1 MESSPEGHSH
11 EQHSGGEPAAS
22 ESSIELALTT
32 PDQPITFGTP
42 PKPTAEEERL
52 IADIVIL
59 DHLSLS
65 TFNPK
70 GPARAEIWRLLYNAI
85 VLGLVNRQPE
95 FGRRVFERAQATYD
109 DHLET
114 VNRLRYLFGVVL
126 GTVALGIVAAVVLWF
141 TSSQGFRL
149 GISPQLLI
157 GLFAFAGMGTLASVL
172 SRLSSLDLGQR
183 RSARIVVIS
192 GASRPLVAIILAIV
206 VYVIL
211 LLRIVNIHVGSGTTA
226 QPTPDGIYL
235 IAAFLSG
242 FSERFAQDIIASV
255 PFGRTDK

>member
-1 MESSPEGHSH
+1 
-11 EQHSGGEPAAS
+11 
-22 ESSIELALTT
+22 LALTT
-32 PDQPITFGTP
+32 QDQPITFGTP
-42 PKPTAEEERL
+42 PRATAEELRL
-52 IADIVIL
+52 SADIAIL

-65 TFNPK
+65 TFNPNS
-70 GPARAEIWRLLYNAI
+70 PSRAEIWRLLYNAI
-85 VLGLVNRQPE
+85 VLGLANRQPA
-95 FGRRVFERAQATYD
+95 FGRLILERAQATYD

-114 VNRLRYLFGVVL
+114 VNRLRYLLGVVL
-126 GTVALGIVAAVVLWF
+126 GTVALGLVAAAVLWF
-141 TSSQGFRL
+141 SSSAGLHL
-149 GISPQLLI
+149 GISAELLI

-211 LLRIVNIHVGSGTTA
+211 VLRIVNIQVGSGTTG

-242 FSERFAQDIIASV
+242 FSERFAQEIIASV
-255 PFGRTDK
+255 PFGRTDKAASPGSSAQ